1 MKRRTKKQIKVQDLK
16 PKKDAKGG
24 ATRPQVVNPH
34 TTNPRTHAG
43 NQAGNQAG
51 NYAGG

>member
-24 ATRPQVVNPH
+24 NTRGQTVSPH
-34 TTNPRTHAG
+34 TTNPRT
-43 NQAGNQAG
+43 QAGNQAA
-51 NYAGG
+51 NYAGN